1 MGLKLA
7 AGGELVVG
15 AGVHA
20 TSANVDVQIRKGAGK
35 EAKLRRAG
43 HLTMD
48 DRNGLQK
55 NGKDCR
61 FSDNRELRSELALP
75 IKAPRVDAEE
85 MRDIPQ
91 QSGGERTD
99 MDRALDPSRPPSQ
112 LLLALEVRGVWEFQ
126 AFLAAY
132 PLLRRAPRGDGH
144 PVLVLPG
151 LAASDVSTRP
161 LRTYLRAQ
169 GYAAHGWKQGPN
181 HGPRSGV
188 EAGIDAR
195 LAELAQRYDRKVS
208 LIGWS
213 LGGVFAREAARRSSG
228 QVRQVIT
235 LGSPF
240 ANEPKASNAWRLYE
254 VLSGHRVDDWPGRE
268 AMKLPPPVPST
279 AIYTRSDGIV
289 AWQGCREQESAT
301 TENIEV
307 EGSHSGLGYNPMA
320 LYAIADRLALP
331 EGEWRPFDRSGLRS
345 LLYSD
350 PHRRDADSEAALRA
364 GPIAA
369 QFGRH
374 IA

>member
-1 MGLKLA
+1 
-7 AGGELVVG
+7 
-15 AGVHA
+15 
-20 TSANVDVQIRKGAGK
+20 
-35 EAKLRRAG
+35 
-43 HLTMD
+43 
-48 DRNGLQK
+48 
-55 NGKDCR
+55 
-61 FSDNRELRSELALP
+61 
-75 IKAPRVDAEE
+75 
-85 MRDIPQ
+85 
-91 QSGGERTD
+91 
-99 MDRALDPSRPPSQ
+99 MDRALDPSRPPSR
-112 LLLALEVRGVWEFQ
+112 LLLALELRGILEFQ
-126 AFLAAY
+126 AFFAAY

-161 LRTYLRAQ
+161 LRTYLKAQ

-181 HGPRSGV
+181 RGPRSGV

-195 LAELAQRYDRKVS
+195 LAELAQRYSRKVG

-213 LGGVFAREAARRSSG
+213 LGGVFAREAARRTPAL
-228 QVRQVIT
+228 VRQVIT

-254 VLSGHRVDDWPGRE
+254 ILSERRVDDWAGRE

-307 EGSHSGLGYNPMA
+307 EGSHSGLGYNPA
-320 LYAIADRLALP
+320 VLYAIADRLALP
-331 EGEWRPFDRSGLRS
+331 EGEWRPFDRNGLRS
-345 LLYSD
+345 LLYFD
-350 PHRRDADSEAALRA
+350 PQRRDDDSEAALQVD
-364 GPIAA
+364 PIAE

-374 IA
+374 IT

>member
-1 MGLKLA
+1 
-7 AGGELVVG
+7 
-15 AGVHA
+15 
-20 TSANVDVQIRKGAGK
+20 
-35 EAKLRRAG
+35 
-43 HLTMD
+43 
-48 DRNGLQK
+48 
-55 NGKDCR
+55 
-61 FSDNRELRSELALP
+61 
-75 IKAPRVDAEE
+75 
-85 MRDIPQ
+85 
-91 QSGGERTD
+91 
-99 MDRALDPSRPPSQ
+99 MDRVLDPSRPPSR
-112 LLLALEVRGVWEFQ
+112 LLLALELRGILEFQ
-126 AFLAAY
+126 AFFVAY

-161 LRTYLRAQ
+161 LRTYLKAQ

-181 HGPRSGV
+181 IGPRSGV

-195 LAELAQRYDRKVS
+195 LAELAQRYSRKVG

-213 LGGVFAREAARRSSG
+213 LGGVFAREAARRSPAL
-228 QVRQVIT
+228 VRQVIT

-254 VLSGHRVDDWPGRE
+254 ILSERQVDDWPGRE

-307 EGSHSGLGYNPMA
+307 EGSHSGLGHNPA
-320 LYAIADRLALP
+320 VLYAVADRLALR
-331 EGEWRPFDRSGLRS
+331 EGEWRPFDRNGLRS
-345 LLYSD
+345 LLYFD
-350 PHRRDADSEAALRA
+350 PQRRDDDSEATLQVD
-364 GPIAA
+364 PIAE

-374 IA
+374 IT

>member
-1 MGLKLA
+1 
-7 AGGELVVG
+7 
-15 AGVHA
+15 
-20 TSANVDVQIRKGAGK
+20 
-35 EAKLRRAG
+35 
-43 HLTMD
+43 
-48 DRNGLQK
+48 
-55 NGKDCR
+55 
-61 FSDNRELRSELALP
+61 
-75 IKAPRVDAEE
+75 
-85 MRDIPQ
+85 
-91 QSGGERTD
+91 
-99 MDRALDPSRPPSQ
+99 MDRALDPSRPPSR
-112 LLLALEVRGVWEFQ
+112 LLLALELRGILEFQ
-126 AFLAAY
+126 ALFAAY

-161 LRTYLRAQ
+161 LRTYLKAQ

-181 HGPRSGV
+181 RGPRSGV

-195 LAELAQRYDRKVS
+195 LAELAQRYSRKVG

-213 LGGVFAREAARRSSG
+213 LGGVFAREAARRTPAL
-228 QVRQVIT
+228 VRQVIT

-254 VLSGHRVDDWPGRE
+254 ILSERRVDDWAGRE

-307 EGSHSGLGYNPMA
+307 EGSHSGLGYNPA
-320 LYAIADRLALP
+320 VLYAIADRLALP
-331 EGEWRPFDRSGLRS
+331 EGEWRPFDRNGLRS
-345 LLYSD
+345 LLYFD
-350 PHRRDADSEAALRA
+350 PQRRDDDSEAALQVD
-364 GPIAA
+364 PIAE

-374 IA
+374 IT

>member
-1 MGLKLA
+1 MDTA
-7 AGGELVVG
+7 A
-15 AGVHA
+15 
-20 TSANVDVQIRKGAGK
+20 
-35 EAKLRRAG
+35 
-43 HLTMD
+43 
-48 DRNGLQK
+48 DR
-55 NGKDCR
+55 
-61 FSDNRELRSELALP
+61 
-75 IKAPRVDAEE
+75 
-85 MRDIPQ
+85 
-91 QSGGERTD
+91 
-99 MDRALDPSRPPSQ
+99 SRPPSQ
-112 LLLALEVRGVWEFQ
+112 LLLALEVRGIWELQ
-126 AFLAAY
+126 AFFAAY

-169 GYAAHGWKQGPN
+169 GYAAHGWKQGAN

-195 LAELAQRYDRKVS
+195 LAELADRHDRKVS

-228 QVRQVIT
+228 LVRQVIT

-240 ANEPKASNAWRLYE
+240 ASEPKASNACRLYE
-254 VLSGHRVDDWPGRE
+254 VLSGRRVDDWPDRE
-268 AMKLPPPVPST
+268 AMKRPPPVPST

-301 TENIEV
+301 TQNIEV
-307 EGSHSGLGYNPMA
+307 EGSHSGLGYNPTV

-331 EGEWRPFDRSGLRS
+331 EGEWRPFDRGGLRS

-350 PHRRDADSEAALRA
+350 PDRRDRDSEAGLRA
-364 GPIAA
+364 DPIAV
-369 QFGRH
+369 
-374 IA
+374 

>member
-1 MGLKLA
+1 
-7 AGGELVVG
+7 
-15 AGVHA
+15 
-20 TSANVDVQIRKGAGK
+20 
-35 EAKLRRAG
+35 
-43 HLTMD
+43 
-48 DRNGLQK
+48 
-55 NGKDCR
+55 
-61 FSDNRELRSELALP
+61 
-75 IKAPRVDAEE
+75 
-85 MRDIPQ
+85 
-91 QSGGERTD
+91 
-99 MDRALDPSRPPSQ
+99 MDRALDPSRPPSH
-112 LLLALEVRGVWEFQ
+112 LLLALEVRGIWELQ
-126 AFLAAY
+126 AFFAAY
-132 PLLRRAPRGDGH
+132 PLLRCAPRGDGH

-188 EAGIDAR
+188 EAAIDAR
-195 LAELAQRYDRKVS
+195 LAELAQRYSRKVS

-228 QVRQVIT
+228 LVRQVIT

-254 VLSGHRVDDWPGRE
+254 ALSGRRGDWPGRE

-279 AIYTRSDGIV
+279 AIYTQSDGIV

-307 EGSHSGLGYNPMA
+307 EGSHSGLGYNPLA

-331 EGEWRPFDRSGLRS
+331 EGEWRPFDRSGLRG

-350 PHRRDADSEAALRA
+350 PNRRQGDSEAALRA
-364 GPIAA
+364 GPIVER
-369 QFGRH
+369 FSRH
-374 IA
+374 TA